1 LGHEPERR
9 MSEEHMV
16 EVACVDDHRRAQAI
30 VALLKAKGL
39 PTVGFWP
46 QDMLRTSIGII
57 GHGFA
62 VGMAPRLR
70 SKEPQG
76 PFAISVPED
85 IAAMARDYLAT
96 SSAQQEIEERLR
108 TDRGTSR

>member
-1 LGHEPERR
+1 
-9 MSEEHMV
+9 MV

-30 VALLKAKGL
+30 VALLKDKGL

-46 QDMLRTSIGII
+46 KDVLHTSIGMV
-57 GHGFA
+57 GHGYAFSA
-62 VGMAPRLR
+62 TPRLR

-85 IAAMARDYLAT
+85 IAAMTRDYLAT
-96 SSAQQEIEERLR
+96 SAAQEEIEERLR
-108 TDRGTSR
+108 TGSGPSP